1 MREDDHRTVF
11 TVDEILSRGERA
23 RLRAVGELDFATSDV
38 LEAALDEQLA
48 MPHTRVGVDLTEL
61 TFCDGAGL
69 SMLDRL
75 HTRFGAAGGELTLT
89 GVPAQLVKL
98 MEITSM
104 RSLMNSSTGRA
115 ALPHADEISSPAA
128 RKRATRGSLHA
139 V

>member
-11 TVDEILSRGERA
+11 TVDEILSRGKRA
-23 RLRAVGELDFATSDV
+23 RLRAIGELDFATSDV
-38 LEAALDEQLA
+38 LEAALDRQLST
-48 MPHTRVGVDLTEL
+48 PHTRVGVDLTEL

-75 HTRFGAAGGELTLT
+75 HTRFGTAGGELTLT
-89 GVPAQLVKL
+89 GVSTQLVKL

-104 RSLMNSSTGRA
+104 RSLRNSSTGRA
-115 ALPHADEISSPAA
+115 AAPDGGETSPAA
-128 RKRATRGSLHA
+128 GKRSSRGSLHA